1 MFRKAHVKVL
11 TTTIIKMHM
20 IFDIDFIA
28 VARYFIQFLYI
39 VKDNICVVTIIISW
53 REFDFTENRIDE

>member
-1 MFRKAHVKVL
+1 
-11 TTTIIKMHM
+11 M